1 MTILT
6 ERLADGVTGN
16 GETRNGDSRTTATE
30 ATDSS
35 ASSAPSGAGE
45 AVVEQL
51 RFRPRVLVSRDRKE
65 LMLSLAS
72 GLTGSAG
79 MCLVFDWSHPLTYAI
94 WALLIF
100 LTASYLLARDSQ
112 SPVVAADRL
121 VTTLVWTSGGIAVS
135 ALVWML
141 VYVAVQ
147 GFKGLRLEFL
157 SSDLSKVGPLD
168 DGGGALH
175 AIIGTLQQMMIASVI
190 SIPIAILTA
199 VYLHEIKGRLS
210 GLVRFVID
218 AMSGLPS
225 IVAGL
230 FIYTIW
236 VLRGNGPSGLAAGL
250 ALAILMIPTVTRTA
264 EEMLK
269 TIDDGL
275 RESALALG
283 APQWRSVL
291 QVVLPTARSG
301 LITASILGVARA
313 VGETAP
319 VLLTAFGSSS
329 VNLNPFVGPQSDLP
343 LFIYQLLRQP
353 NANQIARAW
362 TGALVLVLLVL
373 VLFVLARVIG
383 ERGARV
389 RGGSR

>member
-1 MTILT
+1 MSLLD
-6 ERLADGVTGN
+6 ERPLDETPVPDAQDQEPIEEQVPFRPRALVRSERVELMLAVASGVTG
-16 GETRNGDSRTTATE
+16 
-30 ATDSS
+30 S
-35 ASSAPSGAGE
+35 A
-45 AVVEQL
+45 V
-51 RFRPRVLVSRDRKE
+51 
-65 LMLSLAS
+65 
-72 GLTGSAG
+72 
-79 MCLVFDWSHPLTYAI
+79 MCLLFDWTHPLTFAI
-94 WALLIF
+94 WALLLF
-100 LTASYLLARDSQ
+100 LGSTYLLARDSQ
-112 SPVVAADRL
+112 SPIVATDRL

-135 ALVWML
+135 VLLWML
-141 VYVAVQ
+141 GYVVV
-147 GFKGLRLEFL
+147 KGIAGLNFEYLT
-157 SSDLSKVGPLD
+157 SDLSKVGPLD
-168 DGGGALH
+168 EGGGVFHALV
-175 AIIGTLQQMMIASVI
+175 GTLEQMLIASVL

-199 VYLHEIKGRLS
+199 VYLHEIHGRLS
-210 GLVRFVID
+210 GIVRFVID

-230 FIYTIW
+230 FIYTVW
-236 VLRGNGPSGLAAGL
+236 VLQGRGPSGLAAGL

-283 APQWRSVL
+283 APQWRSVM

-301 LITASILGVARA
+301 LITASILGIARA

-329 VNLNPFVGPQSDLP
+329 INWSPVNGPQADLP
-343 LFIYQLLRQP
+343 LYIYQLLRQP
-353 NANQIARAW
+353 NPAQIARAW
-362 TGALVLVLLVL
+362 SGALVLVLLVL
-373 VLFVLARVIG
+373 ILFVLARVIG

>member
-1 MTILT
+1 MTLLENRPDAT
-6 ERLADGVTGN
+6 PDEGGASLGADRPDGAQPLDPK
-16 GETRNGDSRTTATE
+16 GEQS
-30 ATDSS
+30 
-35 ASSAPSGAGE
+35 
-45 AVVEQL
+45 
-51 RFRPRVLVSRDRKE
+51 RFRPRQLGSRDRTE
-65 LMLSLAS
+65 MLLALAA
-72 GLTGSAG
+72 GLTGSATL
-79 MCLVFDWSHPLTYAI
+79 CLVFDWSHPLTFTI
-94 WALLIF
+94 WALIIF
-100 LTASYLLARDSQ
+100 LTATYLMARDSQ
-112 SPVVAADRL
+112 SPIVAADRL
-121 VTTLVWTSGGIAVS
+121 VTTLVWTSGGIAV
-135 ALVWML
+135 AVLAWMI
-141 VYVAVQ
+141 VFVVV
-147 GFKGLRLEFL
+147 KGLPGLNLEFITT
-157 SSDLSKVGPLD
+157 DMSKVGPLD

-175 AIIGTLQQMMIASVI
+175 AIVGTLEQMLIASAL

-199 VYLHEIKGRLS
+199 VYLHEIKGRLA

-236 VLRGNGPSGLAAGL
+236 VLRGHGPSGLAAGL

-283 APQWRSVL
+283 APQWRSVM

-329 VNLNPFVGPQSDLP
+329 TNWSPVNGPQSDLP
-343 LFIYQLLRQP
+343 LFVYQLLRQS
-353 NANQIARAW
+353 NETQIARAW
-362 TGALVLVLLVL
+362 TGALVLVILVL
-373 VLFVLARVIG
+373 ILFVLVRFIG
-383 ERGARV
+383 ERGTRV

>member
-1 MTILT
+1 
-6 ERLADGVTGN
+6 
-16 GETRNGDSRTTATE
+16 
-30 ATDSS
+30 
-35 ASSAPSGAGE
+35 
-45 AVVEQL
+45 
-51 RFRPRVLVSRDRKE
+51 
-65 LMLSLAS
+65 
-72 GLTGSAG
+72 
-79 MCLVFDWSHPLTYAI
+79 
-94 WALLIF
+94 LI
-100 LTASYLLARDSQ
+100 
-112 SPVVAADRL
+112 
-121 VTTLVWTSGGIAVS
+121 TTLVWTSGGIAV
-135 ALVWML
+135 AVLAWML
-141 VYVAVQ
+141 GYVVV
-147 GFKGLRLEFL
+147 KGIAGLNYEYLT
-157 SSDLSKVGPLD
+157 SDLSKVGPLD
-168 DGGGALH
+168 DGGGVFHALV
-175 AIIGTLQQMMIASVI
+175 GTIEQMLIASVL

-199 VYLHEIKGRLS
+199 VYLHEIRGRLA
-210 GLVRFVID
+210 GIVRFVID

-230 FIYTIW
+230 FIYTVW
-236 VLRGNGPSGLAAGL
+236 VLQGRGPSGLAAGL

-283 APQWRSVL
+283 APQWRSVM

-329 VNLNPFVGPQSDLP
+329 VNWSPVNGPQADLP
-343 LFIYQLLRQP
+343 LYIYQLLRQP
-353 NANQIARAW
+353 NPAQIARAW
-362 TGALVLVLLVL
+362 SGALVLVLLVL
-373 VLFVLARVIG
+373 ILFVLARFIG

>member
-1 MTILT
+1 MSLLDERPVDETPVPEPQDQEPIEEQVPFRPRALVRSERVEIL
-6 ERLADGVTGN
+6 LSAAAGVTG
-16 GETRNGDSRTTATE
+16 
-30 ATDSS
+30 
-35 ASSAPSGAGE
+35 SG
-45 AVVEQL
+45 V
-51 RFRPRVLVSRDRKE
+51 
-65 LMLSLAS
+65 
-72 GLTGSAG
+72 
-79 MCLVFDWSHPLTYAI
+79 MCLLFDWTHVLTFAI

-100 LTASYLLARDSQ
+100 LVSVYLLARDSQ
-112 SPVVAADRL
+112 SPIVATDRL
-121 VTTLVWTSGGIAVS
+121 ITTLVWTSGGIAV
-135 ALVWML
+135 AVLAWML
-141 VYVAVQ
+141 GYVVV
-147 GFKGLRLEFL
+147 KGIAGLNYEYLT
-157 SSDLSKVGPLD
+157 SDMSKVGPLD
-168 DGGGALH
+168 DGGGVFH
-175 AIIGTLQQMMIASVI
+175 AIVGTLEQMLIASVL

-199 VYLHEIKGRLS
+199 VYLHEIRGRLA
-210 GLVRFVID
+210 GIVRFVID

-230 FIYTIW
+230 FIYTVW
-236 VLRGNGPSGLAAGL
+236 VLQGQGPSGLAAGL

-283 APQWRSVL
+283 APQWRSVM

-329 VNLNPFVGPQSDLP
+329 INWSPFNGPQADLP
-343 LFIYQLLRQP
+343 LYIYQLLRQP
-353 NANQIARAW
+353 NPAQIARAW
-362 TGALVLVLLVL
+362 SGALVLVLLVL
-373 VLFVLARVIG
+373 ILFVLARVIG

>member
-1 MTILT
+1 MTLLDQRPST
-6 ERLADGVTGN
+6 AAPLPSQTGPLAPGPTG
-16 GETRNGDSRTTATE
+16 
-30 ATDSS
+30 
-35 ASSAPSGAGE
+35 PH
-45 AVVEQL
+45 EQEPT
-51 RFRPRVLVSRDRKE
+51 RPRLLGGRDRIE
-65 LMLSLAS
+65 LLLAAAA
-72 GLTGSAG
+72 GLTGSAT
-79 MCLVFDWSHPLTYAI
+79 MCLVFDWTHVLTYAI
-94 WALLIF
+94 WALIIF
-100 LTASYLLARDSQ
+100 LVSTYLLARDSQ

-121 VTTLVWTSGGIAVS
+121 VTTLVWTSGGIAV
-135 ALVWML
+135 AVLGWMI
-141 VYVAVQ
+141 VFVVI
-147 GFKGLRLEFL
+147 KGLPGLSIEFL
-157 SSDLSKVGPLD
+157 TTDMSKVGPLD

-175 AIIGTLQQMMIASVI
+175 AIVGTLQQMLIASVL

-199 VYLHEIKGRLS
+199 VYLHEIQGRFS
-210 GLVRFVID
+210 GIVRFVID

-225 IVAGL
+225 IIAGL

-236 VLRGNGPSGLAAGL
+236 VLQGRGPSGLAAGL

-283 APQWRSVL
+283 APQWRSVM

-329 VNLNPFVGPQSDLP
+329 TNWNAMSGPQSDLP

-353 NANQIARAW
+353 NQNQIDRAW

-373 VLFVLARVIG
+373 ILFVLARFIG

-389 RGGSR
+389 RKGSR

>member
-1 MTILT
+1 MTLLDQRPPT
-6 ERLADGVTGN
+6 AAPLPSPTGPLAPGPTGPHEQERT
-16 GETRNGDSRTTATE
+16 
-30 ATDSS
+30 
-35 ASSAPSGAGE
+35 
-45 AVVEQL
+45 
-51 RFRPRVLVSRDRKE
+51 RPRLLGGRDRIE
-65 LMLSLAS
+65 LLLAAAA
-72 GLTGSAG
+72 GLTGSAT
-79 MCLVFDWSHPLTYAI
+79 MCLVFDWTHVLTYAI
-94 WALLIF
+94 WALIIF
-100 LTASYLLARDSQ
+100 LVSTYLLARDSQ

-121 VTTLVWTSGGIAVS
+121 VTTLVWTSGGIAV
-135 ALVWML
+135 AVLGWMI
-141 VYVAVQ
+141 VFVVI
-147 GFKGLRLEFL
+147 KGLPGLSIEFL
-157 SSDLSKVGPLD
+157 TTDMSKVGPLD

-175 AIIGTLQQMMIASVI
+175 AIVGTLQQMLIASVL

-199 VYLHEIKGRLS
+199 VYLHEIQGRFS
-210 GLVRFVID
+210 GIVRFVID

-225 IVAGL
+225 IIAGL

-236 VLRGNGPSGLAAGL
+236 VLQGRGPSGLAAGL

-283 APQWRSVL
+283 APQWRSVM

-329 VNLNPFVGPQSDLP
+329 TNWNAMSGPQSDLP

-353 NANQIARAW
+353 NQNQIDRAW

-373 VLFVLARVIG
+373 ILFVLARFIG

-389 RGGSR
+389 RKGSR

>member
-1 MTILT
+1 
-6 ERLADGVTGN
+6 
-16 GETRNGDSRTTATE
+16 
-30 ATDSS
+30 
-35 ASSAPSGAGE
+35 
-45 AVVEQL
+45 
-51 RFRPRVLVSRDRKE
+51 
-65 LMLSLAS
+65 
-72 GLTGSAG
+72 
-79 MCLVFDWSHPLTYAI
+79 
-94 WALLIF
+94 
-100 LTASYLLARDSQ
+100 
-112 SPVVAADRL
+112 
-121 VTTLVWTSGGIAVS
+121 
-135 ALVWML
+135 ML

-383 ERGARV
+383 EHGARV

>member
-1 MTILT
+1 MSLLD
-6 ERLADGVTGN
+6 ERPLDETPVPEPQDQEPQIDEQVPFRPRALVRSERVEIGLAAASGVTG
-16 GETRNGDSRTTATE
+16 
-30 ATDSS
+30 
-35 ASSAPSGAGE
+35 SG
-45 AVVEQL
+45 V
-51 RFRPRVLVSRDRKE
+51 
-65 LMLSLAS
+65 
-72 GLTGSAG
+72 
-79 MCLVFDWSHPLTYAI
+79 MCLLFDWTHVLTFAI

-100 LTASYLLARDSQ
+100 LVSIYLLARDSQ
-112 SPVVAADRL
+112 SPIVATDRL
-121 VTTLVWTSGGIAVS
+121 ITTLVWTSGGIAV
-135 ALVWML
+135 AVLAWML
-141 VYVAVQ
+141 GYVVV
-147 GFKGLRLEFL
+147 KGIGGLNYEYLT
-157 SSDLSKVGPLD
+157 SDLSKVGPLD
-168 DGGGALH
+168 DGGGVFHALV
-175 AIIGTLQQMMIASVI
+175 GTIEQMIIASVL

-199 VYLHEIKGRLS
+199 VYLHEIRGRLA
-210 GLVRFVID
+210 GIVRFVID

-230 FIYTIW
+230 FIYTVW
-236 VLRGNGPSGLAAGL
+236 VLQGRGPSGLAAGL

-283 APQWRSVL
+283 APQWRSVM

-329 VNLNPFVGPQSDLP
+329 VNWSPVNGPQADLP
-343 LFIYQLLRQP
+343 LYIYQLLRQP
-353 NANQIARAW
+353 NPAQIARAW
-362 TGALVLVLLVL
+362 SGALVLVLLVL
-373 VLFVLARVIG
+373 ILFVLARVIG